1 MAGRDSILLGTAPH
15 VRRIQGIMSAI
26 PIYTFACRPRAHHSR
41 FVALLVLL
49 AGSIASPC
57 GSAEPLW
64 EAGVGLAGLSMPDYR
79 GSDERRHYLLPFP
92 YVIYRGD
99 FIRIDREGIT
109 GRLFSSA
116 RVTLDLSADAGVPVK
131 SDKNSARQGMTDLDP
146 TFELGPLLKL
156 CLDSPCQGDEQL
168 SLHLPLRAV
177 IATDFTHM
185 ESAGWVA
192 NPHLN
197 YDNPRLLPDGWKFSV
212 AAGPIFATRAY
223 HAYYYDVPLS
233 QATALRPAY
242 AASGGYSGW
251 RTLLTTSRRFDRFW
265 IGAFARYDSLSGAVF
280 KDSPLRRT
288 SHAFMAGIGVAW
300 VLGQS
305 EQHAPSRW

>member
-1 MAGRDSILLGTAPH
+1 MFPQRLHAIGAFCGWLFAGLIVSTAH
-15 VRRIQGIMSAI
+15 AEE
-26 PIYTFACRPRAHHSR
+26 
-41 FVALLVLL
+41 
-49 AGSIASPC
+49 
-57 GSAEPLW
+57 EPLW
-64 EAGVGLAGLSMPDYR
+64 EAGIGVAGLIMPDYR
-79 GSDERRHYLLPFP
+79 GSDERQNYLLPFP

-99 FIRIDREGIT
+99 FIRVDREGVTSRI
-109 GRLFSSA
+109 FSSD

-131 SDKNSARQGMTDLDP
+131 SDKNSARQGMPDLDP

-156 CLDSPCQGDEQL
+156 CLDASCRGEERF
-168 SLHLPLRAV
+168 SLHLPVRAV
-177 IATDFTHM
+177 IATDFEHM

-197 YDNPRLLPDGWKFSV
+197 YDNPRLLPGGWKFSG
-212 AAGPIFATRAY
+212 ATGPIFATRAY
-223 HAYYYDVPLS
+223 HAYYYDVPPS
-233 QATALRPAY
+233 QATATRPAY
-242 AASGGYSGW
+242 VARGGYSGW

-280 KDSPLRRT
+280 EDSPLRRT